1 MRTKLFI
8 LLILLAAT
16 ACAAPTSGA
25 PLTATPVLPAS
36 SIPAVAPQPSAT
48 AIPTVASSVPAQP
61 NPSATARFGDF
72 PTATSTV
79 GATQTA
85 LSPTTAATVN
95 PQSTPLAPSGWK
107 TFTSAKLQAA
117 LEYPPDWIAREDGAG
132 VSFTSPAG
140 TAIVLAGVNT
150 SGASPADFL
159 SETELP
165 NTRCSSSINAHGL
178 TVLSCLDTIARS
190 HYAYLFMKPAGGSER
205 LWSLSTGSRGPLDI
219 FNTMV
224 GTLRPAP

>member
-25 PLTATPVLPAS
+25 QLTATPVPLAS
-36 SIPAVAPQPSAT
+36 TPAVAPQPSAT
-48 AIPTVASSVPAQP
+48 AIPTVPGSVLAQP
-61 NPSATARFGDF
+61 NPSATARFGDY
-72 PTATSTV
+72 PTSAPPV
-79 GATQTA
+79 RATQTA
-85 LSPTTAATVN
+85 LSQTTVATVN

-107 TFTSAKLQAA
+107 SFTSAKLQAA
-117 LEYPPDWIAREDGAG
+117 LEYPPDWIAREDSAG
-132 VSFTSPAG
+132 VTFTSPAG

-165 NTRCSSSINAHGL
+165 NTRCSSSTNAHGL

-190 HYAYLFMKPAGGSER
+190 HFAYLFLKPAGASVR
-205 LWSLSTGSRGPLDI
+205 LWSLSTGSRGTLDV
-219 FNTMV
+219 FNTMIETV
-224 GTLRPAP
+224 HSAP